1 VGAGVGVDSGVCVG
15 VGAIVGDGV
24 SMGDCAGVGVG
35 VGSYVAVGAGV
46 GVGIGVGSVALIEK
60 TIAARTS
67 ARVNNTA
74 IRVINLFIAVSF

>member
-1 VGAGVGVDSGVCVG
+1 
-15 VGAIVGDGV
+15 
-24 SMGDCAGVGVG
+24 VG

-74 IRVINLFIAVSF
+74 IRVINLFIAVSS